1 MPWPTSGLFSKT
13 TKRWVALAWMS
24 CDTMRRPGF
33 AANRLA
39 FNPGHAIY
47 CKFLNPVE
55 PRFPHIY
62 SDCNNTYYT
71 GYCGN

>member
-1 MPWPTSGLFSKT
+1 MGEGGTVEGRCVPLWLP
-13 TKRWVALAWMS
+13 